1 MKYPAIFTTAL
12 TSLYLVTSSF
22 SHASDNT
29 KVPEEELA
37 RWFEIEVILFKHVT
51 NSSQNKEVFSSRDL
65 SRKKRNARDLLAPY
79 LQPNI
84 ASLKQLLPSC
94 EQEAKPIEYGVDL
107 SKIDLPIS
115 ATDTQEISE
124 EASQTLEEGTV
135 QQTQDSSMSVTVLT
149 DEASLQNQNEN
160 LAEQSQQSQ
169 TDNESNQETAS
180 EVVYPYADKEIPS
193 YTQYPTDRKKPIC
206 IIPTEVVSQNLS
218 DEQLASF
225 NIDGFPIE
233 KLTTT
238 VNGIEQWRDDEEGEI
253 TWASNQPYLISQDSL
268 RLKSIA
274 NRIKRSRNYAPLL
287 HLGWRQEGKKRRQAK
302 ATRLYA
308 GDNLALN
315 YQQALIKQQAKQ
327 NELEIAAILEQRLA
341 AQVLIQEQLA
351 MSETALT
358 NSQFSDENTSQA
370 FSGSGELQTS
380 NQTSNE
386 ALGLE
391 NQGQESLIQEPLTQ
405 EPELTITEQLQLQA
419 KQKQLDN
426 LFAEFAQ
433 FNQLEAKQG
442 LIDAENSLNSTEG
455 SHTLALNDEAVKDI
469 VSKLSADLNRD
480 DNLLLLADNEDEESA
495 TAAPTQPWFLDG
507 IFKVHLDHYLYINSE
522 FNLVSAN
529 TSTKSINSSKAK
541 SDTNSKLEQ
550 GEQVISFRQ
559 DRRVITGEIHYFD
572 HPRMGMVVQIR
583 RFDPTKPADEAVS
596 QSKK

>member
-12 TSLYLVTSSF
+12 TSLYLVTSSL

-37 RWFEIEVILFKHVT
+37 RWFEIEVILFKHIT
-51 NSSQNKEVFSSRDL
+51 NNSQNKEAFNSRDL

-84 ASLKQLLPSC
+84 ASLKQLIPSC
-94 EQEAKPIEYGVDL
+94 QQEAMPIEYGVDL
-107 SKIDLPIS
+107 SKINLPIS

-124 EASQTLEEGTV
+124 EASRALEESTV

-149 DEASLQNQNEN
+149 DETSSQNQNEN

-180 EVVYPYADKEIPS
+180 EVAYPYADKEIPS

-206 IIPTEVVSQNLS
+206 IIPTEVVTQNLN

-238 VNGIEQWRDDEEGEI
+238 VNGIEQWRDDEKGEI

-341 AQVLIQEQLA
+341 AQALIQEQLA

-358 NSQFSDENTSQA
+358 NSQFNGNNTSQV
-370 FSGSGELQTS
+370 FSGSDDLQTS
-380 NQTSNE
+380 NQASNE
-386 ALGLE
+386 TLGFE
-391 NQGQESLIQEPLTQ
+391 NQGQEPLVQEPLPQ
-405 EPELTITEQLQLQA
+405 QSELTITEQLQLQA

-433 FNQLEAKQG
+433 FNQRETKQR
-442 LIDAENSLNSTEG
+442 LIDAESNLNSTEG
-455 SHTLALNDEAVKDI
+455 SHTLALNDEAVKGI
-469 VSKLSADLNRD
+469 VSKLSSDLNRD
-480 DNLLLLADNEDEESA
+480 DTLLLLADNEGEESA
-495 TAAPTQPWFLDG
+495 IAAPTQPWFLDG

-572 HPRMGMVVQIR
+572 HPHMGMVVQIR

>member
-433 FNQLEAKQG
+433 FNQLEAKQR

>member
-358 NSQFSDENTSQA
+358 NSQFSDENTNQA
-370 FSGSGELQTS
+370 FSGSDELQTS
-380 NQTSNE
+380 NQASNE

-391 NQGQESLIQEPLTQ
+391 NQGQESLMQEPLTQ

-433 FNQLEAKQG
+433 FNQLEAKQR

-541 SDTNSKLEQ
+541 SDTKGNLVQ

-572 HPRMGMVVQIR
+572 HPHMGMVVQIR